1 LDLFNLLVDGSL
13 RMTDGEP
20 MASVTPLIQSWPL
33 LDGIDADG
41 RLPAARDDESVRE
54 VILSILLTRPGE
66 RLMRPQFGAGLL
78 DFVHQ
83 PNNQTTRAL
92 IANLV
97 KKAVGEWET
106 RVVVLEVEVLPDPD
120 DPAEVHIEIQ
130 YRLRHAPVPRS
141 LGLNLTLAA
150 AGR

>member
-1 LDLFNLLVDGSL
+1 
-13 RMTDGEP
+13 MTR
-20 MASVTPLIQSWPL
+20 VVPLIQSWPL
-33 LDGIDADG
+33 DGIDANG
-41 RLPAARDDESVRE
+41 RLAAARDDESVRE
-54 VILSILLTRPGE
+54 VMLSILLTRPGE

-97 KKAVGEWET
+97 KKAIGEWET
-106 RVVVLEVEVLPDPD
+106 RVVVLGVEVSPDPD
-120 DPAEVHIEIQ
+120 DPAEVHIEVQ
-130 YRLRHAPVPRS
+130 YRLRHATVPQG
-141 LGLNLTLAA
+141 LGLSLRLGA